1 MNTHTS
7 TSSKPLRLWPGVAL
21 LVLTLLV
28 RFVAPR
34 LVSDGM
40 LIGAIGTMAGAALI
54 VLWWLFFSRAPW
66 SERLGVVALMALAV
80 YLSMFIVHPSIR
92 GGLMNRMVPLALGLP
107 GMALALVVWA
117 GGTRRLSR
125 GPRLAA
131 LVAIVVAMCGLFAS
145 IRTDG
150 LLEGQSQFAWRW
162 TPTAEER
169 LLAQEQEMPAAAA
182 TPTPAPAP
190 QPTAAT
196 SGKAPSPSTPGA
208 EKTPADPAPVKS
220 AESAAAASTPA
231 ATKQEIRWPGFRGTA
246 RNSVVRG
253 VRIATDWSTSPPV
266 AIWRRP
272 IGPGWSSFAIAGDC
286 LFTQEQRGDHEI
298 VSCYSATTGKPVWM
312 HKDTAR
318 FYESNGGAGPRGTPA
333 VSDGR
338 VYALGAT
345 GILNALDASNGAVV
359 WKRDTVGDAGMKLP
373 GWGITSSP
381 LVVGDLVIVAVSGAI
396 AAYDRASGD
405 RRWFVKSTG
414 GSYSSP
420 HLYTAAGVQQILL
433 NAGSGLTSVAAAD
446 GTVLWK
452 FEWAGTPIVQPS
464 VLSDGDILLTS
475 SDAMGG
481 LGARRLAI
489 GRGAEGWKV
498 EERWLSNGLKP
509 YHNDYVI
516 HNGHA
521 YGFDGNILACVDL
534 ADGTRKWKGG
544 RYGNGQVLLLAD
556 QDLLLVTSE
565 EGELALVKATPDQFT
580 EVAARIP
587 AIEGKTWNHPV
598 VVGDRLFLRNGQE
611 MAAFRLPVTER

>member
-1 MNTHTS
+1 MTTNES
-7 TSSKPLRLWPGVAL
+7 TPAKPLRLWPGVTLA
-21 LVLTLLV
+21 VLILLV
-28 RFVAPR
+28 RLVAP
-34 LVSDGM
+34 LVSSGSGVVVA
-40 LIGAIGTMAGAALI
+40 LAPVAGAALI
-54 VLWWLFFSRAPW
+54 ALWWLFFSRAPW
-66 SERLGVVALMALAV
+66 LERLGAIALMALAV

-92 GGLMNRMVPLALGLP
+92 GGLMGMMVPIALGLP

-117 GGTRRLSR
+117 AATRRLAR

-150 LLEGQSQFAWRW
+150 LLGGTAQFTWRW
-162 TPTAEER
+162 KPTAEDR
-169 LLAQEQEMPAAAA
+169 LLAQLEEAPPAAA
-182 TPTPAPAP
+182 TPAPAP
-190 QPTAAT
+190 TPEPAPAKVADASSAPATNVSAAPAT
-196 SGKAPSPSTPGA
+196 SERAVMRVS
-208 EKTPADPAPVKS
+208 
-220 AESAAAASTPA
+220 
-231 ATKQEIRWPGFRGTA
+231 WPGFRGAA

-253 VRIATDWSTSPPV
+253 VRIGTDWASSPPV

-272 IGPGWSSFAIAGDC
+272 IGPGWSSFAVAGDC
-286 LFTQEQRGDHEI
+286 LFTQEQRGEHEF

-312 HKDTAR
+312 HKDKAR
-318 FYESNGGAGPRGTPA
+318 FYESNGGAGPRGTPTFN
-333 VSDGR
+333 DGR

-359 WKRDTVGDAGMKLP
+359 WKRDTVGDTGVKVP

-381 LVVGDLVIVAVSGAI
+381 LVVGDMVIVAVSGAI

-405 RRWFVKSTG
+405 RRWIAKSTG

-420 HLYTAAGVQQILL
+420 HLYTLDGVPQILL
-433 NAGSGLTSVAAAD
+433 NAASGLKSVAVAD
-446 GTVLWK
+446 GTTLWT
-452 FEWAGTPIVQPS
+452 FEWSGVPIVQPS
-464 VLSDGDILLTS
+464 VLPDGEILLTS

-489 GRGAEGWKV
+489 SRGAEGWKI
-498 EERWLSNGLKP
+498 EERWMSNALKP

-534 ADGTRKWKGG
+534 ADGKRKWTGG
-544 RYGNGQVLLLAD
+544 RYGNGPVLLLAD

-580 EVAARIP
+580 EVASRIP

-611 MAAFRLPVTER
+611 MAAFRLPVMER